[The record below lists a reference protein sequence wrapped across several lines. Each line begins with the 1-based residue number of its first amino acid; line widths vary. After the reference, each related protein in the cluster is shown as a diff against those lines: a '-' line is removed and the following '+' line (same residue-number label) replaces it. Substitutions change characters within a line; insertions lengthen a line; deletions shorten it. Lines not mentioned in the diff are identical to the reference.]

1 MAVAVR
7 HQKLAYGGDENIGAV
22 RLNAGDQLVVGCLQI
37 GKQLARLA
45 EVELQLPV
53 EGASR
58 ESAVVKASARASSS
72 EFASVKA
79 PPARAAPAT
88 IYLVAG
94 QPRS

>member
-7 HQKLAYGGDENIGAV
+7 HQKLGQPLAYGGDENIGTV

-53 EGASR
+53 EGGVQGIRGR
-58 ESAVVKASARASSS
+58 EGFGKSLF
-72 EFASVKA
+72 E
-79 PPARAAPAT
+79 
-88 IYLVAG
+88 
-94 QPRS
+94 